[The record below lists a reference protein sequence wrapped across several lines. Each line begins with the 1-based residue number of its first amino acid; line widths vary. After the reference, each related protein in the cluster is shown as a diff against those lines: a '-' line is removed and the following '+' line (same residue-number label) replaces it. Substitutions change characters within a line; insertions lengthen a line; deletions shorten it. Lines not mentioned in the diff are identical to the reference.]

1 MSAISFA
8 QSLSIAP
15 DPYYYTT
22 SGETCTAHFNV
33 TNVTNEDVDVIVT
46 RTMNYSVDEITS
58 TFCWGVT
65 CYIPSTDI
73 SLNSIIIP
81 AGESFDGFSGYVY
94 SMGEEES
101 YEINY
106 CFSVVD
112 DPSDKVC
119 TDVIFTSSSQFIGV
133 EELENEYSIYPNPA
147 NDILHLDYMNTM
159 PATFV
164 LYDMLGNKV
173 FTDELL
179 SSKSVSLSFFE
190 AGIYFYTFSVQ
201 GKETEIQK
209 LIITH

>member
-15 DPYYYTT
+15 NAYYYTT

-46 RTMNYSVDEITS
+46 RTMNYSEDEITS
-58 TFCWGVT
+58 TFCWGET
-65 CYIPSTDI
+65 CYTPSTDI
-73 SLNSIIIP
+73 SLNSIIIS

-94 SMGEEES
+94 SMGEEET

-106 CFSVVD
+106 CFSLVD

-119 TDVIFTSSSQFIGV
+119 TDIIFTSSSQFIGV

-147 NDILHLDYMNTM
+147 NDILHLDNMNSM
-159 PATFV
+159 PAAFV

-173 FTDELL
+173 FTDEIVN
-179 SSKSVSLSFFE
+179 SESVSLSSFD

-201 GKETEIQK
+201 EKETEIQK